1 MPAESVASRI
11 PIYPACDTWGLSRGV
26 PVDRYYIEAFLSRH
40 AADIRG
46 HALEIGD
53 DGYSRRF
60 GGKRV
65 AKIDVLDINPEN
77 SRATIV
83 ADLTNALD
91 IPNDTFDC
99 IVITQVLQYIKDLQR
114 ALDTLVRIT
123 KPGGVILCTQPSITR
138 IASVS
143 GEREN
148 WCWSLYPVSARW
160 LFARAGVER
169 RTLVVE
175 SWGNL
180 RTATAFLWGLA
191 QEDLTEEDFM
201 LDNSRYPLVTTVRAV
216 KAQES

>member
-1 MPAESVASRI
+1 VFRI
-11 PIYPACDTWGLSRGV
+11 PIYPACDTWGLSRGI
-26 PVDRYYIEAFLSRH
+26 PVDRYYVDAFLSRH
-40 AADIRG
+40 AAEIRG
-46 HALEIGD
+46 HVLEIGD

-65 AKIDVLDINPEN
+65 AKIDVIDINAEN

-83 ADLTNALD
+83 ADLMNAPA

-99 IVITQVLQYIKDLQR
+99 IVITQVLQYIKDLQK

-123 KPGGVILCTQPSITR
+123 KPGGVMLCPQPAITR
-138 IASVS
+138 IASDS
-143 GEREN
+143 FEREN

-160 LFARAGVER
+160 LFSRAGIER
-169 RTLVVE
+169 SSLVVE

-201 LDNSRYPLVTTVRAV
+201 LDDPRYPLITTVRAV
-216 KAQES
+216 KTREA